1 MFSSIFKHTL
11 LIHDKNTIFFPQ
23 VLDVFEN
30 TSDELLKVYENF
42 CDNFRNTIINREG
55 FMPCSPANNMYS
67 W

>member
-1 MFSSIFKHTL
+1 MIK
-11 LIHDKNTIFFPQ
+11 IHFFPQ